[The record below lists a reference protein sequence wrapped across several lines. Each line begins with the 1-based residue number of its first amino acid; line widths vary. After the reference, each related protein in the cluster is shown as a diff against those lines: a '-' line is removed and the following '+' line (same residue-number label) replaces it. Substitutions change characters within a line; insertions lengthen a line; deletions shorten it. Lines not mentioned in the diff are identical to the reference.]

1 MTIDRDAPDPPYV
14 QIAAILRARITSGEL
29 PPGTRL
35 PSVQDLIGEY
45 GVARTTARKA
55 LRVLAGEGLARV
67 VPGWGTYAASR

>member
-1 MTIDRDAPDPPYV
+1 MIDRDAPDPPYL

-35 PSVQDLIGEY
+35 PSVAGLIAEY

-67 VPGWGTYAASR
+67 VPGWGTYTASR

>member
-67 VPGWGTYAASR
+67 VPGWGTYTASR